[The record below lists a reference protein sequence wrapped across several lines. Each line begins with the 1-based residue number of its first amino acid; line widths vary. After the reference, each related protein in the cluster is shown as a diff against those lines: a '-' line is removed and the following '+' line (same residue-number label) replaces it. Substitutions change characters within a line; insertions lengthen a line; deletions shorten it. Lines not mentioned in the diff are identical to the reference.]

1 MRADI
6 IFGANGIRLNHLL
19 KDWVRDLK
27 RVNGAMKKIVQ
38 IGTILLT
45 WLMTVAVI
53 AGNTPQEI
61 ILASEEWENATNR
74 DGTGLYWDIV
84 RAVYEPVGVK
94 PKFIIRSYNGS
105 VDLVKQHKAD
115 AAVGVHREVI
125 KGALVSKFPFDK
137 HIILVLFKKNRF
149 DQWNGQ
155 ESLKGK
161 KVAWVKG
168 YAYGEYLEVPFV
180 KEVYRSR
187 EQILH
192 RLDANRIDFFIDARH
207 DLEAVLNK
215 GVIDITRYTVEIVM
229 ELDRYLAFAYNQ
241 KGEALKKI
249 FDDRFPQLV
258 ESGEIE
264 KLFAKWN
271 W

>member
-1 MRADI
+1 MTKMI
-6 IFGANGIRLNHLL
+6 QL
-19 KDWVRDLK
+19 
-27 RVNGAMKKIVQ
+27 
-38 IGTILLT
+38 GTILLI

-74 DGTGLYWDIV
+74 DGTGLYCDIV
-84 RAVYEPVGVK
+84 RAVYEPVGIK
-94 PKFIIRSYNGS
+94 PKFIIRSYDGS
-105 VDLVKQHKAD
+105 VSLVKQHKAD

-125 KGALVSKFPFDK
+125 KGALVAKFPFDK
-137 HIILVLFKKNRF
+137 HIILVLYRKNRF
-149 DQWNGQ
+149 EQWHGQ
-155 ESLKGK
+155 ETLKGK

-168 YAYGEYLEVPFV
+168 YAYDEYLEVPIV
-180 KEVYRSR
+180 KEVYSSR

-192 RLDANRIDFFIDARH
+192 RLDANRIDFFIDARN

-215 GVIDITRYTVEIVM
+215 GLIDATRFTVEIVM
-229 ELDRYLAFAYNQ
+229 ELDRYLAFACNQ
-241 KGEALKKI
+241 KGATLKKI

-264 KLFAKWN
+264 KIFAKWY
-271 W
+271 WQGY